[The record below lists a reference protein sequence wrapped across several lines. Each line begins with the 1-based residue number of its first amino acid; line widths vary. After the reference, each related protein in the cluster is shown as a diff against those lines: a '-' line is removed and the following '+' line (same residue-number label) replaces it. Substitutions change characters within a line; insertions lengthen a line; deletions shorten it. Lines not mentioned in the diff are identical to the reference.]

1 MFRVGGCCRPPK
13 TVGERIGMVNVLGLG
28 GKDLEV
34 LRSSGE
40 GVGSSY
46 LMIRGRSRQ
55 ATLITSSFNQSKYF
69 SARIKA
75 SHEPWNLRSCFF
87 MKVPDHVEMRTT
99 LG

>member
-13 TVGERIGMVNVLGLG
+13 TVGERIGMVNVSGLG

-46 LMIRGRSRQ
+46 LNDQG
-55 ATLITSSFNQSKYF
+55 A
-69 SARIKA
+69 
-75 SHEPWNLRSCFF
+75 
-87 MKVPDHVEMRTT
+87 
-99 LG
+99 